1 MKRDHLPLTVEQAA
15 TAMQQLINTSPRS
28 PTKAEI
34 EAIMARVA
42 PVAAAPTVPDRVQ
55 RIRDAIAK
63 IKADEDVLF
72 GGTCPEDDDP
82 RRVEY
87 QKRVDAGKDVLNA
100 LARQVPMRPRE
111 FSDVLSIAEVANY
124 WADRELDGTIS
135 HLQREDADPFDHF
148 ATRLVVAV
156 MAFGGRPA

>member
-15 TAMQQLINTSPRS
+15 TAMQQLINASPRS

-34 EAIMARVA
+34 AAIMARVA

-87 QKRVDAGKDVLNA
+87 QNRVDAGKDVLDA

-124 WADRELDGTIS
+124 WADRELDGAMS
-135 HLQREDADPFDHF
+135 HLQREDAYPFDHF

-156 MAFGGRPA
+156 MALGGRPA